1 MNEEPKVFPN
11 EQEQQ
16 MEQNDLEEL
25 EIPEDSEFG
34 YVVAMTKEGNLHFQ
48 TFGGPEGLKKTWL
61 LAGLQKAVN
70 VIVNSMVEKQI
81 NVSNAALL
89 TNMLGSQKQLV
100 GIMKMLASPAQKN
113 QPEANNTTVTKE

>member
-1 MNEEPKVFPN
+1 MSSEEPKVFP
-11 EQEQQ
+11 EQKQE
-16 MEQNDLEEL
+16 ENGLEEL

-34 YVVAMTKEGNLHFQ
+34 YVVAMTNEGNLHFQ

-89 TNMLGSQKQLV
+89 VDMLGSQKQLV
-100 GIMKMLASPAQKN
+100 GIMKMITTPK
-113 QPEANNTTVTKE
+113 QPEPTKE